1 MHEPDEPCI
10 YRSRRI
16 AIVLCMYKQSISMY
30 ISPYLILQSKA
41 RPRGC
46 PWQQDFPT
54 PRITANQRP
63 CSATDGASPES
74 KLLRIAVLAPRFY
87 GRSQT
92 KGLLSHATAF
102 LLLALFGISLLSLLI
117 FNLLFLLLAF
127 DISHLTHLLC
137 YLFSNVPACLLF
149 LLSPSS

>member
-1 MHEPDEPCI
+1 MGCLENQLHMD
-10 YRSRRI
+10 
-16 AIVLCMYKQSISMY
+16 KQSISMY
-30 ISPYLILQSKA
+30 TSPYLILQSKA

-46 PWQQDFPT
+46 PRQQEPHT
-54 PRITANQRP
+54 QNNSQSAAMLSHGWRVPRIKIAKNSSLGVP
-63 CSATDGASPES
+63 
-74 KLLRIAVLAPRFY
+74 LLRQIPN
-87 GRSQT
+87 

-102 LLLALFGISLLSLLI
+102 LLLALVFGISLFSLLI
-117 FNLLFLLLAF
+117 FKLLFLLLAF